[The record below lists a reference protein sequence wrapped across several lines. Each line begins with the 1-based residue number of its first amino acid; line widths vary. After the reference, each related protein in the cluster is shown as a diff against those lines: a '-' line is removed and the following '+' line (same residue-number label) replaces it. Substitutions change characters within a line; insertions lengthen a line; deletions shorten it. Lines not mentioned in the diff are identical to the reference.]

1 MRIKLSDHFTYKKL
15 IRFTLPS
22 VMMMIFTSI
31 YGVVDGIFVS
41 NYVGK
46 TPFAAINLIMPFL
59 MILGAVGFM
68 IGTGGT
74 ALVALTFG
82 MGDDEKAR
90 RIFSLLVYIVIGAG
104 AVISILGIV
113 FVEPVSRLLGASDEM
128 LPYCVRYGRV
138 ILISLVA
145 FMLQNVFQS
154 FLVTAEKPT
163 FGLMITVAAGCT
175 NMLLDWLFMAV
186 FEWGITGAALATMIA
201 QCIGGLI
208 PLIYFIAPNS
218 SKLRLGRT
226 RFDGRAVVKTC
237 TNGSSEF
244 MANISMSVVS
254 MLYNFRLMNIAGENG
269 VSTYG
274 VLMYV
279 NFIFIAAFLGF
290 SVGSA
295 PVVSFHYGA
304 GNTDELKGLF
314 RKGVRIIGIMSAA
327 MFTLA
332 QIAARPLANIFVGYD
347 GELLLM
353 TVHAFRIC
361 SFMFLLCGFNVC
373 GSGFFTSL
381 NNGLVSAVLSFG
393 RTLFFQAASVLVLP
407 LFLGLDGIWLSV
419 VAADVLAFVMTL
431 VFIAR
436 NRSRYNY
443 A

>member
-1 MRIKLSDHFTYKKL
+1 
-15 IRFTLPS
+15 
-22 VMMMIFTSI
+22 
-31 YGVVDGIFVS
+31 
-41 NYVGK
+41 
-46 TPFAAINLIMPFL
+46 
-59 MILGAVGFM
+59 
-68 IGTGGT
+68 
-74 ALVALTFG
+74 
-82 MGDDEKAR
+82 
-90 RIFSLLVYIVIGAG
+90 
-104 AVISILGIV
+104 
-113 FVEPVSRLLGASDEM
+113 
-128 LPYCVRYGRV
+128 
-138 ILISLVA
+138 
-145 FMLQNVFQS
+145 
-154 FLVTAEKPT
+154 
-163 FGLMITVAAGCT
+163 
-175 NMLLDWLFMAV
+175 MAV
-186 FEWGITGAALATMIA
+186 FKWGITGAALATVIA
-201 QCIGGLI
+201 QCIGGII
-208 PLIYFIAPNS
+208 PLIYFIMPNK

-226 RFDGRAVVKTC
+226 CFDGRAVVKTC

-254 MLYNFRLMNIAGENG
+254 MLYNFRLMKIVGENG

-290 SVGSA
+290 AIGSA
-295 PVVSFHYGA
+295 PMVSFHYGA

-314 RKGVRIIGIMSAA
+314 RKSVRIIGIISAA

-332 QIAARPLANIFVGYD
+332 QVLAVPLANIFVGYD
-347 GELLLM
+347 GELFSM
-353 TVHAFRIC
+353 TVRAFRIC
-361 SFMFLLCGFNVC
+361 AFMFLLCGFNVC

-381 NNGLVSAVLSFG
+381 NKGLVSAVLSFG